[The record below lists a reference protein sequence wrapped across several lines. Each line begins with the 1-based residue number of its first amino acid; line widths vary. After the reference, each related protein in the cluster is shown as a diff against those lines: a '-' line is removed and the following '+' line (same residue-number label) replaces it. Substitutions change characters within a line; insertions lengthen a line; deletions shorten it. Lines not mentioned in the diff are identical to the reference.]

1 MQGCCHKTSTKI
13 PTHFSWQL
21 GQFQGHA
28 RVHVGLP
35 SQTTKS
41 FWLFLQP
48 IKNAVQKDC
57 QYPKLTP
64 FLFFKTCV
72 SFCTCVCSK
81 KDGALIAV
89 GAAVAFG
96 VPFFVAA
103 FLSYQQRELSNN
115 PFNCNKAASGDVS
128 TGGGPVRND
137 RDRKLSS

>member
-81 KDGALIAV
+81 KRRGSHCGWCCCCSWCSFFCCCIFVVSATRTFQQPFQLQHS
-89 GAAVAFG
+89 GFG
-96 VPFFVAA
+96 G
-103 FLSYQQRELSNN
+103 R
-115 PFNCNKAASGDVS
+115 KHWWWASAQ
-128 TGGGPVRND
+128 
-137 RDRKLSS
+137 